1 MFQTGIYLEPIAS
14 GWLEWIEEIGCKFDA
29 WIDGE
34 EIAGNG
40 VFDDNDVVD
49 PFPSPFDINPP
60 ELEQD
65 KDAPTNPLWPKLW
78 LMWLNPKSVNN
89 QLDEK
94 YFTVYLIYN

>member
-1 MFQTGIYLEPIAS
+1 M
-14 GWLEWIEEIGCKFDA
+14 EWIEEIGCKLDA
-29 WIDGE
+29 WIDEE
-34 EIAGNG
+34 EIEGNG

-78 LMWLNPKSVNN
+78 LMWLNPKLVNKY
-89 QLDEK
+89 LDK
-94 YFTVYLIYN
+94 RYFAVH